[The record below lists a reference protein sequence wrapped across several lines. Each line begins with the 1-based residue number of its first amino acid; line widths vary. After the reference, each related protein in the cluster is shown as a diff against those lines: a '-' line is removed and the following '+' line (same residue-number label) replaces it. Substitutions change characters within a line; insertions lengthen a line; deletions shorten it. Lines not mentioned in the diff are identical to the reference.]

1 MNKKKGIYF
10 VFSFSFLFK
19 SHIANKNTCFSK
31 NKNKYINKKVKI
43 HLINIFLFSKTKIY
57 IHSFHYFAVS
67 ISLSRF
73 HSHDYFNLEIRT
85 WHKKNTNSLDF

>member
-43 HLINIFLFSKTKIY
+43 HLINIFFFSKT
-57 IHSFHYFAVS
+57 
-67 ISLSRF
+67 
-73 HSHDYFNLEIRT
+73 
-85 WHKKNTNSLDF
+85 